1 MKANDIREKF
11 TKFFESKGHVKIA
24 SSPLVPQNDD
34 TLLFANAG
42 MNQFKDFFT
51 GKVKA
56 KDKKAVTIQKVVR
69 AGGKHNDLEN
79 VGFTARHHTFFEML
93 GNFSFGDYFKEEAIE
108 FAWEFLTKELNIPKE
123 KLLVTVHNSDDE
135 ALKIWNEKVGIP
147 LDRIFKKGDK
157 DNFWEMGE
165 FGPCGPCSEIFF
177 DHGEAF
183 SAPGFVLGKGQD
195 ILDDEDRYVEIWNLV
210 FMQYEKTAEGRV
222 DLPKPSIDTGAGL
235 ERIAAALQGKYWNYD
250 SDIFFPIL
258 EAIEKLTGKKYSNKK
273 YEGPFRVIADHIRSC
288 TMLITDGVIPSNEG
302 RGYVLRRIIRRA
314 IRNLKELGAP
324 PSSFYKLIP
333 SVFESLGKEYPQN
346 AVNASL
352 ADEFLKLE
360 EEKFLETLDQGL
372 KFLKEAIKKEVSN
385 NVFSGE
391 AAFKLYDTYGFP
403 FDLTEVILREK
414 GIEVNTKG
422 FEESLQK
429 QKELSKKS
437 WKGGQGVDL
446 SVFHKEKETHGTT
459 KFLGYSELESKAKL
473 LSKIDLEE
481 GQSALIFDKTPFYG
495 ESGGQAGDQGEV
507 FSGDKSLAAIF
518 DTQKPVEDL
527 FVHFSKNAKDL
538 KVGETYSLKVSS
550 KKRKLTARSHSATH
564 LLQAALIEVLG
575 SHVKQAGSHVDSERL
590 RFDFTHM
597 KGLSS
602 DELSRVESIVN
613 EKIKEEL
620 PVTATQMNMD
630 QAIKAGALALFGEK
644 YGDDV
649 RVLQMGSF
657 STELCGGT
665 HVENTSEIGLFNI
678 TSEASLSSGVRRI
691 EAVTSENAVNRLM
704 DRSLVLE
711 SVERSVKTKGAD
723 LTKRVE
729 SLIQE
734 VKDKSKEIQKLND
747 KIQSSQSQNLF
758 EKTLEIKGFQYLFL
772 KAPKGSDLR
781 KMSDSFVVK
790 YPNGILTAILE
801 NGPKTAVLIRK
812 GKDVKDF
819 NCSNSLKSV
828 LELINGRGGGKPDMA
843 QGSGDTG
850 TDLNLLDKK
859 VQELI

>member
-11 TKFFESKGHVKIA
+11 IKFFEDKGHLKMP

-42 MNQFKDFFT
+42 MNQFKDYFT
-51 GKVKA
+51 GKIKPEN
-56 KDKKAVTIQKVVR
+56 KKAVTIQKVVR

-93 GNFSFGDYFKEEAIE
+93 GNFSFGDYFKEDAITY
-108 FAWEFLTKELNIPKE
+108 AWEFLTVELMIPKE
-123 KLLVTVHNSDDE
+123 KLLVTVHYSDDD

-147 LDRIFKKGDK
+147 IDRVFKKGDK

-165 FGPCGPCSEIFF
+165 LGPCGPCSEIFF

-183 SAPGFVLGKGQD
+183 ATPGFTPNKDQD
-195 ILDDEDRYVEIWNLV
+195 ILDDENRYVEIWNLV
-210 FMQYEKTAEGRV
+210 FMQYEKTAEGRI

-235 ERIAAALQGKYWNYD
+235 ERIAVALQGKYWNYD
-250 SDIFFPIL
+250 SDIFGPIL
-258 EAIEKLTGKKYSNKK
+258 NSIAELTGKKYSDKK

-324 PSSFYKLIP
+324 PCSFYKLIP
-333 SVFESLGKEYPQN
+333 SVFESLGKQYPQN

-352 ADEFLKLE
+352 AEEFLKLE

-372 KFLKEAIKKEVSN
+372 KFLKDAIKKEVMN

-414 GIEVNTKG
+414 GIELDTKG
-422 FEESLQK
+422 FDQALTR

-437 WKGGQGVDL
+437 WKGGQGIDL
-446 SVFHKEKETHGTT
+446 SLFHTEKEAHGATE
-459 KFLGYSELESKAKL
+459 FLGYTNLECEAKL
-473 LSKIDLEE
+473 LSKIDLDD
-481 GQSALIFDKTPFYG
+481 GKSALIFNKTSFYG
-495 ESGGQAGDQGEV
+495 ESGGQAGDQGEIWE
-507 FSGDKSLAAIF
+507 GDHKLITVY

-527 FVHFSKNAKDL
+527 FVHFSKDAETL
-538 KVGETYSLKVSS
+538 KVGSTYSLKVSS
-550 KKRKLTARSHSATH
+550 KKRKLTTRSHSATH

-575 SHVKQAGSHVDSERL
+575 SHVKQAGSHVDSQRL

-597 KGLSS
+597 KGLTS
-602 DELSRVESIVN
+602 DELSRIEEIVN
-613 EKIKEEL
+613 EKVSSEL
-620 PVTATQMNMD
+620 EVTATQMNMD
-630 QAIKAGALALFGEK
+630 QAIEAGALALFGEK

-649 RVLQMGSF
+649 RVLRMGSF

-665 HVENTSEIGLFNI
+665 HVENTRDIGLFTI

-691 EAVTSENAVNRLM
+691 EAVTSENAMNRLIS
-704 DRSLVLE
+704 RSSTLE
-711 SVERSVKTKGAD
+711 EIERTVKSKGKD
-723 LTKRVE
+723 LTSRVV
-729 SLIQE
+729 SLLQE

-781 KMSDSFVVK
+781 KMSDSFVGK
-790 YPNGILTAILE
+790 YPNGIITAVLE
-801 NGPKTAVLIRK
+801 NGLKTTVLIRK
-812 GKDVKDF
+812 GKEVNNF
-819 NCSNSLKSV
+819 NCSDSLKAI
-828 LELINGRGGGKPDMA
+828 LQLINGRGGGKPDMA
-843 QGSGDTG
+843 QGSGETG
-850 TDLNLLDKK
+850 TDLATLDKK